1 MSITASMVKELRDK
15 TAAGMMDC
23 KKALQETDG
32 DMEKAVDWLRQKG
45 LSKAAKKAGRTTS
58 EGLIGFELSA
68 DGKTAVLV
76 EVKCETDFVAR
87 GDKFQDFVKS
97 MASQIMADCPAD
109 EAALLAA
116 PFVADKSRSVQD
128 ILNDS
133 IATIG
138 ENMLFGHFTKMTVEA
153 GKPGMIGHYIHSN
166 GKIAVLVEMQAGND
180 AAVSNEAFQDLAKNV
195 SMQIAATTPLAVT
208 ADSLDPALIE
218 REREVYREKAREEGK
233 PENIVEKIAEG
244 AVKKYCKEVCL
255 LDQPYIRDDKQTI
268 NDVVKAAAKTIGA
281 PVSVVRFVR
290 LQLGAE

>member
-1 MSITASMVKELRDK
+1 
-15 TAAGMMDC
+15 
-23 KKALQETDG
+23 
-32 DMEKAVDWLRQKG
+32 
-45 LSKAAKKAGRTTS
+45 
-58 EGLIGFELSA
+58 
-68 DGKTAVLV
+68 
-76 EVKCETDFVAR
+76 
-87 GDKFQDFVKS
+87 